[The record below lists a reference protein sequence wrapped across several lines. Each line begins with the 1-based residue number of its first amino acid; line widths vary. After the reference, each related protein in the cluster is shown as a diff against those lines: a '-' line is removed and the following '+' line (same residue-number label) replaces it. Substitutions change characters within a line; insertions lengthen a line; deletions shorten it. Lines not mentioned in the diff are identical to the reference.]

1 MLPKRQRLTA
11 AEVREIL
18 KSGRSARTATLS
30 AKFISSKERK
40 AAVVVST
47 KVAKSAVM
55 RNRLRRAA
63 YDALRPVLPAGKS
76 TVLFLHKPALDKDE
90 LISLCSKLS

>member
-18 KSGRSARTATLS
+18 TSGRSVRSGTLS

-47 KVAKSAVM
+47 KVAKSAVV
-55 RNRLRRAA
+55 RNKLRRAA

-76 TVLFLHKPALDKDE
+76 AVFFLLKPALDKDE
-90 LISLCSKLS
+90 LTALCSKLS

>member
-11 AEVREIL
+11 AEGREIL
-18 KSGRSARTATLS
+18 KSVRSARTAPVP
-30 AKFISSKERK
+30 AKSVGRRERK
-40 AAVVVST
+40 AGGGGRT
-47 KVAKSAVM
+47 KGAKSAVA

-76 TVLFLHKPALDKDE
+76 AVFFLHKPALYKDE